1 MHESEGLLSNAGVF
15 ESRDA
20 ADVMSTEPERE
31 TTRRTD
37 VPAEPD
43 GTRGSIGT
51 VGISDKACV

>member
-1 MHESEGLLSNAGVF
+1 VLRDEAVHESEGLLSNAGVF

-43 GTRGSIGT
+43 GTRR
-51 VGISDKACV
+51 DRRHF